1 LIFLLL
7 TLQLLQLTA
16 YSLPLKIIEYGRTI
30 ATLITSLFKR
40 KTKVT
45 LPNTRTLWQLSL
57 VIAGLLT
64 PVTLHATAVKPK
76 LILQITVDQLRGDMP
91 TAYLDRMGKGGFKY
105 LLNKGV
111 VYKDAHHNHAN
122 TETIVGHATLAT
134 GALPAVH
141 GMIGNVW
148 FDDKLQRLVYN
159 VEDSSYPLLSA
170 DAGVNQKTEI
180 DPTQRTAKSS
190 GRSPSNIQVST
201 FSDELMIASNGQA
214 KVFGVSVK
222 DRGAISMA
230 GHMGKAFWF
239 SKKSGEFVTSSYYY
253 DEYPQ
258 WLSSWNATKP
268 TKKYHN
274 KTWQLSQAQNSYV
287 FAKQD
292 DQIWET
298 KLPGF
303 GRTFPHHY
311 GDMKNGYFNT
321 FLTLSP
327 AGDELTLDFA
337 KTVVINE
344 QLGQDSITDYLSVSF
359 SSTDYVSHIFGP
371 SSLEAEDNM
380 LRLDRTIANL
390 LSFIDKKVGLD
401 NTLIVLSADHGAAE
415 VPAYLSSLGM
425 KTEVVAPK
433 TWDKAPSMQVL
444 KRKFGFDSAL
454 IKSYFHPY
462 IYLDRDLIARRKLS
476 LKQVQKAV
484 ATEVAKFDG
493 VALAVTSTDI
503 ESGNTPQ
510 NYLHTLVVN
519 NHSKNR
525 SGDIYIVL
533 EAHRFVADMEGLTVA
548 ATHGSPWGYDTFV
561 PLMFAG
567 FNLDNKVINQRVS
580 TTDLA
585 ITLSA
590 VLGIKA
596 PSGAQGNILN
606 DVVDNN

>member
-1 LIFLLL
+1 MTVKIKKFNYLGLLL
-7 TLQLLQLTA
+7 SSTA
-16 YSLPLKIIEYGRTI
+16 LMGSNYALAQVE
-30 ATLITSLFKR
+30 
-40 KTKVT
+40 
-45 LPNTRTLWQLSL
+45 
-57 VIAGLLT
+57 
-64 PVTLHATAVKPK
+64 KPK

-105 LLNKGV
+105 LLNEGL

-148 FDDKLQRLVYN
+148 YDDKLQRLVYN
-159 VEDSSYPLLSA
+159 VEDARYPLLSA
-170 DAGVNQKTEI
+170 DADVNQKTEI

-201 FSDELMIASNGQA
+201 FSDELMIASNGKA

-239 SKKSGEFVTSSYYY
+239 SKKSGEFVTSEYYY
-253 DEYPQ
+253 DKYPE
-258 WLSSWNATKP
+258 WVSNWNAEKP
-268 TKKYHN
+268 TKRFDQA
-274 KTWQLSQAQNSYV
+274 TWQLSQPQKNYV

-292 DQIWET
+292 DQAWET
-298 KLPGF
+298 KFPGF
-303 GRTFPHHY
+303 GRTFPHQY
-311 GDMKNGYFNT
+311 GEMKNPYFNT

-337 KTVVINE
+337 KAVVNNE
-344 QLGQDSITDYLSVSF
+344 QLGQDDITDYLSVSF

-380 LRLDRTIANL
+380 LRLDRTLAKL
-390 LSFIDKKVGLD
+390 LKFIDKKVGLD

-433 TWDKAPSMQVL
+433 EWDKAPSIKSL
-444 KRKFGFDSAL
+444 KQEFGFDSAL

-462 IYLDRDLIARRKLS
+462 IYLDRDLIAKRKLS

-484 ATEVAKFDG
+484 AAEVAKFDG
-493 VALAVTSTDI
+493 VALAVTSSDI

-510 NYLHTLVVN
+510 DYLHTLVVN

-525 SGDIYIVL
+525 SGDIYMVL

-548 ATHGSPWGYDTFV
+548 TTHGSPWGYDTFV
-561 PLMFAG
+561 PLIFSG
-567 FNLDNKVINQRVS
+567 YNIDDDIIYDRVS
-580 TTDLA
+580 TTDIA
-585 ITLSA
+585 VTLSA
-590 VLGIKA
+590 ILGIKA
-596 PSGAQGNILN
+596 PSGAQGNILEKAL
-606 DVVDNN
+606 DED

>member
-1 LIFLLL
+1 MITVKTKKNHLGLLL
-7 TLQLLQLTA
+7 STAALLSSNYVLAQA
-16 YSLPLKIIEYGRTI
+16 D
-30 ATLITSLFKR
+30 
-40 KTKVT
+40 
-45 LPNTRTLWQLSL
+45 
-57 VIAGLLT
+57 
-64 PVTLHATAVKPK
+64 KPK

-91 TAYLDRMGKGGFKY
+91 TAYLDRMGKGGFQY

-122 TETIVGHATLAT
+122 TETIVGHSTLAT

-148 FDDKLQRLVYN
+148 YDDKLQRLVYN
-159 VEDSSYPLLSA
+159 VEDSKYPLLSA

-201 FSDELMIASNGQA
+201 FSDELMISSNGKA

-239 SKKSGEFVTSSYYY
+239 SKKSGEFVTSEYYY
-253 DEYPQ
+253 DKYPE
-258 WLSSWNATKP
+258 WVSTWNESKP
-268 TKKYHN
+268 TKKYD
-274 KTWQLSQAQNSYV
+274 KATWQLSQPQTNYV
-287 FAKQD
+287 FGKQD
-292 DQIWET
+292 DQAWET
-298 KLPGF
+298 KFPGF
-303 GRTFPHHY
+303 GRTFPHQY

-337 KTVVINE
+337 KAVVNNE
-344 QLGQDSITDYLSVSF
+344 QLGQDEVTDYLSVSF

-380 LRLDRTIANL
+380 LRLDRTIADL
-390 LSFIDKKVGLD
+390 LEFIDKKVGLE
-401 NTLIVLSADHGAAE
+401 NTLIVLAADHGAAE

-425 KTEVVAPK
+425 KTDVVAPK
-433 TWDKAPSMQVL
+433 EWDKEPSMKAL
-444 KRKFGFDSAL
+444 KKQFGFDTAL

-462 IYLDRDLIARRKLS
+462 IYLDRDLIAKRKLS
-476 LKQVQKAV
+476 LEEVQKAV
-484 ATEVAKFDG
+484 AAEVSKFDG
-493 VALAVTSTDI
+493 VALAVTSTDL
-503 ESGNTPQ
+503 ESGRTPQ
-510 NYLHTLVVN
+510 DYLHTLVAN

-533 EAHRFVADMEGLTVA
+533 EAHRFVADMEGLSVA
-548 ATHGSPWGYDTFV
+548 STHGSPWGYDTFV
-561 PLMFAG
+561 PLVFAG
-567 FNLDNKVINQRVS
+567 FGLDDDVVYQRVS
-580 TTDLA
+580 TTDIA
-585 ITLSA
+585 VTLSGI
-590 VLGIKA
+590 LGIKA
-596 PSGAQGNILN
+596 PSGAQGIILEDVIEQLN
-606 DVVDNN
+606 D

>member
-1 LIFLLL
+1 MTVKTKSKNYLGLLL
-7 TLQLLQLTA
+7 SIPAFWGSSYALAQD
-16 YSLPLKIIEYGRTI
+16 
-30 ATLITSLFKR
+30 
-40 KTKVT
+40 
-45 LPNTRTLWQLSL
+45 N
-57 VIAGLLT
+57 
-64 PVTLHATAVKPK
+64 KPK

-91 TAYLDRMGKGGFKY
+91 YKYLDRMGKGGFKY

-159 VEDSSYPLLSA
+159 VEDSRYPLLSA
-170 DAGVNQKTEI
+170 DAGVNQKTEL

-201 FSDELMIASNGQA
+201 FSDELMIASNGKA

-253 DEYPQ
+253 DNYPK
-258 WLSSWNATKP
+258 WVSSWNAAKP
-268 TKKYHN
+268 TKKYHQ
-274 KTWQLSQAQNSYV
+274 KAWQLSQAQQGYE
-287 FAKQD
+287 FAQQD
-292 DQIWET
+292 EQVWET

-303 GRTFPHHY
+303 GRTFPHQY
-311 GDMKNGYFNT
+311 GDMSNGYFNT

-337 KTVVINE
+337 KAVVNNE
-344 QLGQDSITDYLSVSF
+344 QLGQDDITDYLSVSF
-359 SSTDYVSHIFGP
+359 SSTDYVSHMFGP

-390 LSFIDKKVGLD
+390 LKFIDKKVGLD

-415 VPAYLSSLGM
+415 APAYLSTLGM
-425 KTEVVAPK
+425 KTKVVAPK
-433 TWDKAPSMQVL
+433 TWDKTPGMQAL
-444 KRKFGFDSAL
+444 KKQFGFDKAL

-462 IYLDRDLIARRKLS
+462 IYLDKDLIARRKLS
-476 LKQVQKAV
+476 LEQVQKAV
-484 ATEVAKFDG
+484 AAEVEKFDG
-493 VALAVTSTDI
+493 VALAITSSDI

-510 NYLHTLVVN
+510 DYLHTLVVN

-525 SGDIYIVL
+525 SGDVYIVL

-548 ATHGSPWGYDTFV
+548 TTHGSPWGYDTFV
-561 PLMFAG
+561 PLIFAG
-567 FNLDNKVINQRVS
+567 FNIDDDIVYDRVS
-580 TTDLA
+580 TTDIA
-585 ITLSA
+585 VTLSA
-590 VLGIKA
+590 ILGIKA
-596 PSGAQGNILN
+596 PSGAQGEILQKVL
-606 DVVDNN
+606 DSD

>member
-1 LIFLLL
+1 MITVKTKNKNYLGLLL
-7 TLQLLQLTA
+7 STAALLGSNYALA
-16 YSLPLKIIEYGRTI
+16 K
-30 ATLITSLFKR
+30 ADK
-40 KTKVT
+40 
-45 LPNTRTLWQLSL
+45 PN
-57 VIAGLLT
+57 
-64 PVTLHATAVKPK
+64 

-91 TAYLDRMGKGGFKY
+91 AAYIDRMGKGGFKY

-122 TETIVGHATLAT
+122 TETIVGHSTLAT

-159 VEDSSYPLLSA
+159 VEDAKFPLLSA

-201 FSDELMIASNGQA
+201 FSDELMISSNGKA

-239 SKKSGEFVTSSYYY
+239 SKKSGEFVTSEYYY
-253 DEYPQ
+253 DKYPE
-258 WLSSWNATKP
+258 WVSTWNEAKP
-268 TKKYHN
+268 TKKYN
-274 KTWQLSQAQNSYV
+274 QATWQLSQEQQGYV

-292 DQIWET
+292 DQAWET
-298 KLPGF
+298 KFPGF
-303 GRTFPHHY
+303 GRTFPHQY

-337 KTVVINE
+337 KAVVNNE
-344 QLGQDSITDYLSVSF
+344 QLGQDNITDYLSVSF

-380 LRLDRTIANL
+380 LRLDRTIADL
-390 LSFIDKKVGLD
+390 LKFIDKKVGLD

-425 KTEVVAPK
+425 NTDVVAPK
-433 TWDKAPSMQVL
+433 NWDKAPSMKTL
-444 KRKFGFDSAL
+444 KKQFGLDTAL

-476 LKQVQKAV
+476 LEQVQKAV
-484 ATEVAKFDG
+484 ATEVSKFDG

-503 ESGNTPQ
+503 ESGRTPQ
-510 NYLHTLVVN
+510 DYLHTLVAN

-533 EAHRFVADMEGLTVA
+533 EAHRFVADMEGLSVA
-548 ATHGSPWGYDTFV
+548 STHGSPWGYDTFV
-561 PLMFAG
+561 PLVFAG
-567 FNLDNKVINQRVS
+567 FNIDDDIIYQRVS
-580 TTDLA
+580 TTDIA
-585 ITLSA
+585 VTLSA
-590 VLGIKA
+590 ILGIKA
-596 PSGAQGNILN
+596 PSGAQGLILE
-606 DVVDNN
+606 DVINQLDD

>member
-1 LIFLLL
+1 MITAKPNIKNKFGLLL
-7 TLQLLQLTA
+7 
-16 YSLPLKIIEYGRTI
+16 SIP
-30 ATLITSLFKR
+30 
-40 KTKVT
+40 
-45 LPNTRTLWQLSL
+45 
-57 VIAGLLT
+57 VILASSYT
-64 PVTLHATAVKPK
+64 FAQTNKPK
-76 LILQITVDQLRGDMP
+76 LVLQITVDQLRGDMP
-91 TAYLDRMGKGGFKY
+91 TAYLDKMGKGGFKY
-105 LLNKGV
+105 LLNEGV

-148 FDDKLQRLVYN
+148 YDDKLQRLVYN
-159 VEDSSYPLLSA
+159 VEDSRYPLLSA

-201 FSDELMIASNGQA
+201 FSDELMIASNGKA

-239 SKKSGEFVTSSYYY
+239 SKKSGEFVSSEYYY
-253 DEYPQ
+253 DKYPQ
-258 WLSSWNATKP
+258 WVLNWNEAKP
-268 TKKYHN
+268 TKKYHQAS
-274 KTWQLSQAQNSYV
+274 WQLSQPQNNYV

-292 DQIWET
+292 DQPWET

-303 GRTFPHHY
+303 GNTFPHQY
-311 GDMKNGYFNT
+311 GEMSNAYFNT

-337 KTVVINE
+337 KAVVNNE
-344 QLGQDSITDYLSVSF
+344 QLGQDEITDYLSVSF
-359 SSTDYVSHIFGP
+359 SSTDYVGHMFGP

-380 LRLDRTIANL
+380 LRLDRTLAKL
-390 LSFIDKKVGLD
+390 LTFIDKKVGLD

-415 VPAYLSSLGM
+415 APAYLSTLGM
-425 KTEVVAPK
+425 KTDVVAPK

-444 KRKFGFDSAL
+444 KKEFGFDTAL

-462 IYLDRDLIARRKLS
+462 IYLDRDLISKRKLS

-484 ATEVAKFDG
+484 AMEVSKFDG
-493 VALAVTSTDI
+493 VALAVTSTEI

-510 NYLHTLVVN
+510 DYLHTLVVN

-525 SGDIYIVL
+525 SGDVYVVL

-548 ATHGSPWGYDTFV
+548 TTHGSPWGYDTFV
-561 PLMFAG
+561 PLIFAG
-567 FNLDNKVINQRVS
+567 FTIDDDVVYDRVS
-580 TTDLA
+580 TTDIA
-585 ITLSA
+585 VTLSA
-590 VLGIKA
+590 ILGIKA
-596 PSGAQGNILN
+596 PSGAQGKVLKKVL
-606 DVVDNN
+606 DD

>member
-1 LIFLLL
+1 MITAKPNIKNKFGLLL
-7 TLQLLQLTA
+7 
-16 YSLPLKIIEYGRTI
+16 SIP
-30 ATLITSLFKR
+30 
-40 KTKVT
+40 
-45 LPNTRTLWQLSL
+45 
-57 VIAGLLT
+57 VILASSYT
-64 PVTLHATAVKPK
+64 FAQTNKPK
-76 LILQITVDQLRGDMP
+76 LVLQITVDQLRGDMP
-91 TAYLDRMGKGGFKY
+91 TAYLDKMGKGGFKY
-105 LLNKGV
+105 LLNEGV

-148 FDDKLQRLVYN
+148 YDDKLQRLVYN
-159 VEDSSYPLLSA
+159 VEDSRYPLLSA

-201 FSDELMIASNGQA
+201 FSDELMIASNGKA

-239 SKKSGEFVTSSYYY
+239 SKKSGEFVSSEYYY
-253 DEYPQ
+253 DKYPQ
-258 WLSSWNATKP
+258 WVLNWNEAKP
-268 TKKYHN
+268 TKKYHQAS
-274 KTWQLSQAQNSYV
+274 WQLSQPQNNYV

-292 DQIWET
+292 DQPWET

-303 GRTFPHHY
+303 GNTFPHQY
-311 GDMKNGYFNT
+311 GEMSNAYFNT

-327 AGDELTLDFA
+327 AGDELTLDFTKA
-337 KTVVINE
+337 VVNNE
-344 QLGQDSITDYLSVSF
+344 QLGQDEITDYLSVSF
-359 SSTDYVSHIFGP
+359 SSTDYVGHMFGP

-380 LRLDRTIANL
+380 LRLDRTLAKL
-390 LSFIDKKVGLD
+390 LTFIDKKVGLD

-415 VPAYLSSLGM
+415 APAYLSTLGM
-425 KTEVVAPK
+425 KTDVVAPK

-444 KRKFGFDSAL
+444 KKEFGFDTAL

-462 IYLDRDLIARRKLS
+462 IYLDRDLISKRKLS

-484 ATEVAKFDG
+484 AMEVSKFDG
-493 VALAVTSTDI
+493 VALAVTSTEI

-525 SGDIYIVL
+525 SGDVYVVL

-548 ATHGSPWGYDTFV
+548 TTHGSPWGYDTFV
-561 PLMFAG
+561 PLIFAG
-567 FNLDNKVINQRVS
+567 FTIDDDVVYDRVS
-580 TTDLA
+580 TTDIA
-585 ITLSA
+585 VTLSA
-590 VLGIKA
+590 ILGIKA
-596 PSGAQGNILN
+596 PSGAQGKVLKKVL
-606 DVVDNN
+606 DD

>member
-1 LIFLLL
+1 M
-7 TLQLLQLTA
+7 
-16 YSLPLKIIEYGRTI
+16 
-30 ATLITSLFKR
+30 LITEKAM
-40 KTKVT
+40 
-45 LPNTRTLWQLSL
+45 LWQSSIVLVALLSTTG
-57 VIAGLLT
+57 VQA
-64 PVTLHATAVKPK
+64 ASVKPK
-76 LILQITVDQLRGDMP
+76 LVLQITVDQLRGDMP
-91 TAYLDRMGKGGFKY
+91 SAYSDKMGKGGFRY

-148 FDDKLQRLVYN
+148 YDDKLQRLVYN
-159 VEDSSYPLLSA
+159 VEDSRYPLLSA

-201 FSDELMIASNGQA
+201 FSDELMIASNGKA

-239 SKKSGEFVTSSYYY
+239 SKKSGEFVTSEYYY
-253 DEYPQ
+253 DKYPE
-258 WLSSWNATKP
+258 WVTKWNEAKP
-268 TKKYHN
+268 AKKYDK
-274 KTWQLSQAQNSYV
+274 KTWQLSQPQEGYV
-287 FAKQD
+287 FAQQD
-292 DQIWET
+292 DQKWET

-303 GRTFPHHY
+303 GITFPHQY
-311 GDMKNGYFNT
+311 GSMDNPYFNT

-337 KTVVINE
+337 KAVVNNE
-344 QLGQDSITDYLSVSF
+344 QLGQDDITDYLSVSF
-359 SSTDYVSHIFGP
+359 SSTDYVSHMFGP

-380 LRLDRTIANL
+380 LRLDRTLAKL
-390 LSFIDKKVGLD
+390 LKFIDKKVGLD
-401 NTLIVLSADHGAAE
+401 NTLIILSADHGAAE
-415 VPAYLSSLGM
+415 APDYLSTLGM
-425 KTEVVAPK
+425 KTKVVAPK
-433 TWDKAPSMQVL
+433 SWDKTPGMQAL
-444 KRKFGFDSAL
+444 KKQFGFDSAL

-462 IYLDRDLIARRKLS
+462 IYLDRDLIAKRKLS

-484 ATEVAKFDG
+484 AAEVEKFDG
-493 VALAVTSTDI
+493 VALAVTSSDI
-503 ESGNTPQ
+503 ESGKTPQ
-510 NYLHTLVVN
+510 DYLHTLVVN

-561 PLMFAG
+561 PLIFAG
-567 FNLDNKVINQRVS
+567 YNIDDDIVYKRVS
-580 TTDLA
+580 TTDIA
-585 ITLSA
+585 VTLSA
-590 VLGIKA
+590 ILGIKA
-596 PSGAQGNILN
+596 PSGAQGNILEKVL
-606 DVVDNN
+606 DED

>member
-1 LIFLLL
+1 MMTVKPKNKSYLGLVLSTAALLG
-7 TLQLLQLTA
+7 
-16 YSLPLKIIEYGRTI
+16 SN
-30 ATLITSLFKR
+30 ATLA
-40 KTKVT
+40 
-45 LPNTRTLWQLSL
+45 Q
-57 VIAGLLT
+57 AD
-64 PVTLHATAVKPK
+64 KPK

-91 TAYLDRMGKGGFKY
+91 TAYLDKMGKGGFRY
-105 LLNKGV
+105 LLNEGL
-111 VYKDAHHNHAN
+111 VYKGTHHNHAN

-159 VEDSSYPLLSA
+159 VEDANYPLLSA

-190 GRSPSNIQVST
+190 GRSPNNIQVST
-201 FSDELMIASNGQA
+201 FSDELNIASNGKA

-239 SKKSGEFVTSSYYY
+239 SKKSGEFVTSEYYY
-253 DEYPQ
+253 DKYPD
-258 WLSSWNATKP
+258 WVTKWNAAKP
-268 TKKYHN
+268 TQKYHQ
-274 KTWQLSQAQNSYV
+274 KPWQLSQAKTKYV
-287 FAKQD
+287 FAQQD
-292 DQIWET
+292 DQAWET
-298 KLPGF
+298 KFPGF
-303 GRTFPHHY
+303 GRTFPHQY
-311 GDMKNGYFNT
+311 GDMNNPYFNT

-337 KTVVINE
+337 KAVVNNE
-344 QLGQDSITDYLSVSF
+344 QLGQDEVTDYLSVSF

-380 LRLDRTIANL
+380 LRLDRTLADL
-390 LSFIDKKVGLD
+390 FAFIDKKVGLE

-425 KTEVVAPK
+425 KTKVVTPK
-433 TWDKAPSMQVL
+433 EWDKAPSMRAL
-444 KRKFGFDSAL
+444 KKQFGFDKTL

-462 IYLDRDLIARRKLS
+462 IYLDRDLIAKRKLS
-476 LKQVQKAV
+476 LEQVQKAV
-484 ATEVAKFDG
+484 AIEVAKFDG
-493 VALAVTSTDI
+493 VALAVTSSDI

-510 NYLHTLVVN
+510 DYLHTLVVN
-519 NHSKNR
+519 NHSQNR
-525 SGDIYIVL
+525 SGDVYVVL

-561 PLMFAG
+561 PLIFAG
-567 FNLDNKVINQRVS
+567 FTIDDDKVYDRVS
-580 TTDLA
+580 TTDIA
-585 ITLSA
+585 VTLSA

-596 PSGAQGNILN
+596 PSGAQGKILEKVL
-606 DVVDNN
+606 DSD

>member
-1 LIFLLL
+1 MKTINKTHLGLLL
-7 TLQLLQLTA
+7 SAAALLG
-16 YSLPLKIIEYGRTI
+16 S
-30 ATLITSLFKR
+30 
-40 KTKVT
+40 
-45 LPNTRTLWQLSL
+45 N
-57 VIAGLLT
+57 
-64 PVTLHATAVKPK
+64 PVLARADKPK

-91 TAYLDRMGKGGFKY
+91 TAYLDKMGKGGFRY
-105 LLNKGV
+105 LLDKGV

-159 VEDSSYPLLSA
+159 VEDANYPLLSA

-190 GRSPSNIQVST
+190 GRSPNNIQVST
-201 FSDELMIASNGQA
+201 FSDELKIASNGKA

-239 SKKSGEFVTSSYYY
+239 SKKSGEFVTSEYYY
-253 DEYPQ
+253 DKYPE
-258 WLSSWNATKP
+258 WVSNWNEAKP
-268 TKKYHN
+268 TKKYHQ
-274 KTWQLSQAQNSYV
+274 KTWQLSQPQAKYV

-292 DQIWET
+292 DQAWET
-298 KLPGF
+298 NFPGF
-303 GRTFPHHY
+303 GRTFPHQY
-311 GDMKNGYFNT
+311 GDMNNAYFNT

-337 KTVVINE
+337 KAVVNNE
-344 QLGQDSITDYLSVSF
+344 QLGQDEVTDYLSVSF

-380 LRLDRTIANL
+380 LRLDRTLAKL
-390 LSFIDKKVGLD
+390 LTFIDKKVGLEH
-401 NTLIVLSADHGAAE
+401 TLIVLSADHGAAE

-425 KTEVVAPK
+425 KTNVVAPK
-433 TWDKAPSMQVL
+433 EWDKAPSMKAL
-444 KRKFGFDSAL
+444 KKQFSFDTAL

-462 IYLDRDLIARRKLS
+462 IYLDRDLIAERKLS
-476 LKQVQKAV
+476 LEQVQKAV
-484 ATEVAKFDG
+484 AMEVSKFDG
-493 VALAVTSTDI
+493 VALAVTSSDI
-503 ESGNTPQ
+503 ETGNTPQ
-510 NYLHTLVVN
+510 DYLHTLVVN

-525 SGDIYIVL
+525 SGDVYVVL

-561 PLMFAG
+561 PLIFAG
-567 FNLDNKVINQRVS
+567 FNIDDDKVYRRVS
-580 TTDLA
+580 TTDIA
-585 ITLSA
+585 VTLSA

-596 PSGAQGNILN
+596 PSGAQGKILEKVL
-606 DVVDNN
+606 DTD

>member
-1 LIFLLL
+1 MHRQKKAMLWLRSAASACLLL
-7 TLQLLQLTA
+7 
-16 YSLPLKIIEYGRTI
+16 SLNLYAAE
-30 ATLITSLFKR
+30 
-40 KTKVT
+40 
-45 LPNTRTLWQLSL
+45 
-57 VIAGLLT
+57 
-64 PVTLHATAVKPK
+64 KPK
-76 LILQITVDQLRGDMP
+76 LVLQITVDQLRGDMP
-91 TAYLDRMGKGGFKY
+91 ERYLARMGKGGFKY
-105 LLNKGV
+105 LLNEGA

-170 DAGVNQKTEI
+170 DAGVNQKTEL

-201 FSDELMIASNGQA
+201 FSDELMIASNGKA
-214 KVFGVSVK
+214 KVCGVAVK

-253 DEYPQ
+253 DNYPE
-258 WLSSWNATKP
+258 WVLNWNAAKP
-268 TKKYHN
+268 TEKYHQAS
-274 KTWQLSQAQNSYV
+274 WQLMQAKQNYV

-292 DQIWET
+292 EQPWET

-303 GRTFPHHY
+303 GRTFHHQY
-311 GDMKNGYFNT
+311 GDMSNGYFNT
-321 FLTLSP
+321 FLTLSH

-337 KTVVINE
+337 KAIVNNE
-344 QLGQDSITDYLSVSF
+344 QLGQDDITDYLSVSF
-359 SSTDYVSHIFGP
+359 SSTDYVSHMFGP

-380 LRLDRTIANL
+380 LRLDKTIAKL

-415 VPAYLSSLGM
+415 APAYLSTLGM
-425 KTEVVAPK
+425 KTKVVAPK
-433 TWDKAPSMQVL
+433 TWDKSPGMKAL
-444 KRKFGFDSAL
+444 KRQFGFDKAL

-484 ATEVAKFDG
+484 AMEVEKFDG
-493 VALAVTSTDI
+493 VALAVTSSDI

-548 ATHGSPWGYDTFV
+548 TTHGSPWGYDTFV
-561 PLMFAG
+561 PLIFAG
-567 FNLDNKVINQRVS
+567 FNIDDDIVYDRVS
-580 TTDLA
+580 TTDIA
-585 ITLSA
+585 VTLSA
-590 VLGIKA
+590 RLDIKA
-596 PSGAQGNILN
+596 PSGAQGKILSKVL
-606 DVVDNN
+606 DTD

>member
-1 LIFLLL
+1 MITVKTINKTHLGLLL
-7 TLQLLQLTA
+7 SAAALLGSNSVLAQA
-16 YSLPLKIIEYGRTI
+16 D
-30 ATLITSLFKR
+30 
-40 KTKVT
+40 
-45 LPNTRTLWQLSL
+45 
-57 VIAGLLT
+57 
-64 PVTLHATAVKPK
+64 KPK

-91 TAYLDRMGKGGFKY
+91 TAYLDKMGKGGFRY
-105 LLNKGV
+105 LLDKGV

-159 VEDSSYPLLSA
+159 VEDANYPLLSA

-190 GRSPSNIQVST
+190 GRSPNNIQVST
-201 FSDELMIASNGQA
+201 FSDELKIASNGKA

-239 SKKSGEFVTSSYYY
+239 SKKSGEFVTSEYYY
-253 DEYPQ
+253 DKYPE
-258 WLSSWNATKP
+258 WVSNWNEAKP
-268 TKKYHN
+268 TKKYHQ
-274 KTWQLSQAQNSYV
+274 KTWQLSQPQAKYV

-292 DQIWET
+292 DQAWET
-298 KLPGF
+298 KFPGF
-303 GRTFPHHY
+303 GRTFPHQY
-311 GDMKNGYFNT
+311 GDMKNAYFNT

-337 KTVVINE
+337 KAVVNNE
-344 QLGQDSITDYLSVSF
+344 QLGQDDVTDYLSVSF

-380 LRLDRTIANL
+380 LRLDRTLAKL
-390 LSFIDKKVGLD
+390 LTFIDKKVGLE

-425 KTEVVAPK
+425 KTNVVAPK
-433 TWDKAPSMQVL
+433 EWDKAPSMKAL
-444 KRKFGFDSAL
+444 KKRFGFDTAL

-462 IYLDRDLIARRKLS
+462 IYLDRDLIAERKLS
-476 LKQVQKAV
+476 LEQVQKAV
-484 ATEVAKFDG
+484 AMEVSKFDG
-493 VALAVTSTDI
+493 VALAVTSSDI
-503 ESGNTPQ
+503 ETGNTPQ
-510 NYLHTLVVN
+510 DYLHTLVVN

-525 SGDIYIVL
+525 SGDVYVVL

-561 PLMFAG
+561 PLIFAG
-567 FNLDNKVINQRVS
+567 FNIDDDMVYRRVS
-580 TTDLA
+580 TTDIA
-585 ITLSA
+585 VTLSA

-596 PSGAQGNILN
+596 PSGAQGQILEKVL
-606 DVVDNN
+606 DMD

>member
-1 LIFLLL
+1 MITVKTKNKNYLGLLL
-7 TLQLLQLTA
+7 STAALLGSNYALA
-16 YSLPLKIIEYGRTI
+16 K
-30 ATLITSLFKR
+30 AD
-40 KTKVT
+40 
-45 LPNTRTLWQLSL
+45 
-57 VIAGLLT
+57 
-64 PVTLHATAVKPK
+64 KPK

-91 TAYLDRMGKGGFKY
+91 AAYIDRMGKGGFKY

-122 TETIVGHATLAT
+122 TETIVGHSTLAT

-159 VEDSSYPLLSA
+159 VEDAKFPLLSA

-201 FSDELMIASNGQA
+201 FSDELMISSNGKA

-239 SKKSGEFVTSSYYY
+239 SKKSGEFVTSEYYY
-253 DEYPQ
+253 DKYPE
-258 WLSSWNATKP
+258 WVSTWNEAKP
-268 TKKYHN
+268 TKKYN
-274 KTWQLSQAQNSYV
+274 QATWQLSQEQQGYV

-292 DQIWET
+292 DQAWET
-298 KLPGF
+298 KFPGF
-303 GRTFPHHY
+303 GRTFPHQY

-337 KTVVINE
+337 KAVVNNE
-344 QLGQDSITDYLSVSF
+344 QLGQDNITDYLSVSF

-380 LRLDRTIANL
+380 LRLDRTIADL
-390 LSFIDKKVGLD
+390 LKFIDKKVGLD

-425 KTEVVAPK
+425 NTDVVAPK
-433 TWDKAPSMQVL
+433 NWDKAPSMKTL
-444 KRKFGFDSAL
+444 KKQFGLDTAL

-476 LKQVQKAV
+476 LEQVQKAV
-484 ATEVAKFDG
+484 ATEVSKFDG

-503 ESGNTPQ
+503 ESGRTPQ
-510 NYLHTLVVN
+510 DYLHTLVAN

-533 EAHRFVADMEGLTVA
+533 EAHRFVADMEGLSVA
-548 ATHGSPWGYDTFV
+548 STHGSPWGYDTFV
-561 PLMFAG
+561 PLVFAG
-567 FNLDNKVINQRVS
+567 FNIDDDIIYQRVS
-580 TTDLA
+580 TTDIA
-585 ITLSA
+585 VTLSA
-590 VLGIKA
+590 ILGIKA
-596 PSGAQGNILN
+596 PSGAQGLILE
-606 DVVDNN
+606 DVINQLDD

>member
-1 LIFLLL
+1 MSVQNRTKLCLLSSAVALLL
-7 TLQLLQLTA
+7 P
-16 YSLPLKIIEYGRTI
+16 S
-30 ATLITSLFKR
+30 
-40 KTKVT
+40 VT
-45 LPNTRTLWQLSL
+45 VQ
-57 VIAGLLT
+57 A
-64 PVTLHATAVKPK
+64 ADKPK

-91 TAYLDRMGKGGFKY
+91 AVYLDKMGEGGFKY
-105 LLNKGV
+105 LLNEGV
-111 VYKDAHHNHAN
+111 IYKDAHHNHAN

-170 DAGVNQKTEI
+170 NAGVDQKTEL

-190 GRSPSNIQVST
+190 GRSPSNMLVST
-201 FSDELMIASNGQA
+201 FSDELMIASNGKA

-253 DEYPQ
+253 DKYPQ
-258 WLSSWNATKP
+258 WVSQWNAAQP
-268 TKKYHN
+268 TKKYHQAS
-274 KTWQLSQAQNSYV
+274 WQLSQPQKNYV
-287 FAKQD
+287 FAAQD
-292 DQIWET
+292 EQAWET
-298 KLPGF
+298 NFPGF
-303 GRTFPHHY
+303 GRTFPHQY
-311 GDMKNGYFNT
+311 GDINHDYFNT

-337 KTVVINE
+337 KAVVNNE
-344 QLGQDSITDYLSVSF
+344 QLGQDDITDYLSVSF
-359 SSTDYVSHIFGP
+359 SSTDYVGHMFGP

-390 LSFIDKKVGLD
+390 LTFIDKKVGLN

-415 VPAYLSSLGM
+415 APAYLSTLGM
-425 KTEVVAPK
+425 KTQVVAPK
-433 TWDKAPSMQVL
+433 TWDKKPAMQAL
-444 KRKFGFDSAL
+444 KRQFGFDSAL

-476 LKQVQKAV
+476 LAQVQKAV
-484 ATEVAKFDG
+484 ANEVAKFDG
-493 VALAVTSTDI
+493 VAIAVTSTDL
-503 ESGNTPQ
+503 ESGQIPQ
-510 NYLHTLVVN
+510 DYLHTLVAN
-519 NHSKNR
+519 NHNSIR

-561 PLMFAG
+561 PLIFAG
-567 FNLDNKVINQRVS
+567 FNIVNDTVYDRVS
-580 TTDLA
+580 TTDIA
-585 ITLSA
+585 VTLSA
-590 VLGIKA
+590 TLGIKA
-596 PSGAQGNILN
+596 PSGAQGKILN
-606 DVVDNN
+606 KVLNQTM

>member
-1 LIFLLL
+1 MSIPVILASSY
-7 TLQLLQLTA
+7 TA
-16 YSLPLKIIEYGRTI
+16 
-30 ATLITSLFKR
+30 AQ
-40 KTKVT
+40 TK
-45 LPNTRTLWQLSL
+45 
-57 VIAGLLT
+57 
-64 PVTLHATAVKPK
+64 KPK
-76 LILQITVDQLRGDMP
+76 LVLQITVDQLRGDMP

-105 LLNKGV
+105 LLNEGV

-159 VEDSSYPLLSA
+159 VEDAKYPLLSVNA
-170 DAGVNQKTEI
+170 DVNQKTEI

-201 FSDELMIASNGQA
+201 FSDELMIASNGKA
-214 KVFGVSVK
+214 KIFGVSVK

-230 GHMGKAFWF
+230 GHTGKAFWF
-239 SKKSGEFVTSSYYY
+239 SKKSGEFVTSEYYY
-253 DEYPQ
+253 DKYPE
-258 WLSSWNATKP
+258 WVTNWNEAKP
-268 TKKYHN
+268 TRKYHQ
-274 KTWQLSQAQNSYV
+274 KTWQLTQPQTSYV

-292 DQIWET
+292 DQAWET

-303 GRTFPHHY
+303 GRTFPHQY
-311 GDMKNGYFNT
+311 GEMSNPYFNT

-337 KTVVINE
+337 KAVVNNE
-344 QLGQDSITDYLSVSF
+344 QLGQDDITDYLSVSF
-359 SSTDYVSHIFGP
+359 SSTDYVSHMFGP

-380 LRLDRTIANL
+380 LRLDRTLANL
-390 LSFIDKKVGLD
+390 LKFIDKKVGLD

-415 VPAYLSSLGM
+415 APAYLSTLGM
-425 KTEVVAPK
+425 ETQVVAPK
-433 TWDKAPSMQVL
+433 EWDKKPGMQAL
-444 KRKFGFDSAL
+444 KKQFGFDHAL

-462 IYLDRDLIARRKLS
+462 IYLDRDLIAKRKLS

-484 ATEVAKFDG
+484 ASQISKFDG
-493 VALAVTSTDI
+493 VALAVTSSDI

-510 NYLHTLVVN
+510 DYLHTLVVN
-519 NHSKNR
+519 NHSNNR

-548 ATHGSPWGYDTFV
+548 ATHGSPWGYDTYV
-561 PLMFAG
+561 PLIFAG
-567 FNLDNKVINQRVS
+567 FNIEDDVVYDRVS
-580 TTDLA
+580 TTDIA
-585 ITLSA
+585 ATLSA
-590 VLGIKA
+590 ILGIKA
-596 PSGAQGNILN
+596 PSGAQGQVLTETL
-606 DVVDNN
+606 DD

>member
-1 LIFLLL
+1 MKTINKTHLGLLL
-7 TLQLLQLTA
+7 SAAALLG
-16 YSLPLKIIEYGRTI
+16 S
-30 ATLITSLFKR
+30 
-40 KTKVT
+40 
-45 LPNTRTLWQLSL
+45 N
-57 VIAGLLT
+57 
-64 PVTLHATAVKPK
+64 PVLARADKPK

-91 TAYLDRMGKGGFKY
+91 TAYLDKMGKGGFRY
-105 LLNKGV
+105 LLDKGV

-148 FDDKLQRLVYN
+148 YDDKLQRLVYN
-159 VEDSSYPLLSA
+159 VEDSRYPLLSA
-170 DAGVNQKTEI
+170 NADVNQKTEI

-190 GRSPSNIQVST
+190 GRSPNNIQVST
-201 FSDELMIASNGQA
+201 FSDELKIASNGKA

-239 SKKSGEFVTSSYYY
+239 SKKSGEFVTSEYYY
-253 DEYPQ
+253 DKYPE
-258 WLSSWNATKP
+258 WVSNWNEAKP
-268 TKKYHN
+268 TKKYHQ
-274 KTWQLSQAQNSYV
+274 KTWQLSQPQAKYV

-292 DQIWET
+292 DQAWET
-298 KLPGF
+298 NFPGF
-303 GRTFPHHY
+303 GRTFPHQY
-311 GDMKNGYFNT
+311 GDMNNAYFNT

-337 KTVVINE
+337 KAVVNNE
-344 QLGQDSITDYLSVSF
+344 QLGQDEVTDYLSVSF

-380 LRLDRTIANL
+380 LRLDRTLAKL
-390 LSFIDKKVGLD
+390 LTFIDKKVGLEH
-401 NTLIVLSADHGAAE
+401 TLIVLSADHGAAE

-425 KTEVVAPK
+425 KTNVVAPK
-433 TWDKAPSMQVL
+433 EWDKAPSMKAL
-444 KRKFGFDSAL
+444 KKQFGFDTAL

-462 IYLDRDLIARRKLS
+462 IYLDRDLIAERKLS
-476 LKQVQKAV
+476 LEQVQKAV
-484 ATEVAKFDG
+484 AMEVSKFDG
-493 VALAVTSTDI
+493 VALAVTSSDI
-503 ESGNTPQ
+503 ETGNTPQ
-510 NYLHTLVVN
+510 DYLHTLVVN

-525 SGDIYIVL
+525 SGDVYVVL

-561 PLMFAG
+561 PLIFAG
-567 FNLDNKVINQRVS
+567 FNIDDDKVYRRVS
-580 TTDLA
+580 TTDIA
-585 ITLSA
+585 VTLSA

-596 PSGAQGNILN
+596 PSGAQGKILEKVL
-606 DVVDNN
+606 DTD